1 MSLLQ
6 KINAIWQKVG
16 LVQRVLLIA
25 IVTACIITASLLTK
39 WATRPDMR
47 LLFGSLSLEEASTI
61 VDKINEK
68 NIQYELK
75 AGGTSI
81 YAPSDKIFELRAS
94 LARDG
99 LPQDSEPGYK
109 VFDDEK
115 LGVSPLVQKMNYNR
129 ALQGEL
135 AKTIQIFDGVLAA
148 RVHIVRPEQT
158 VFTDDAQSAT
168 ASVMLKLKP
177 GWTVGPATIAAIT
190 NLVAGATEG
199 LKAENVTVTDSNGR
213 LLTSNTSSDGLITS
227 ANTYIDYKQRV
238 EASIANSIQQLLEGP
253 LGPGRSRVTVSAA
266 LNMTSTQT
274 RETTYTKGMPIEET
288 INSTSTVKE
297 AATDADSKDI
307 SPGSTD
313 KQDTS
318 ELKYKLPE
326 TITTKIEVP
335 GQIVSLSISAFV
347 DLSIPETTTP
357 GEENQDAQPVAES
370 TERVSIMTVED
381 VTAIIKNAV
390 GPELLK
396 DENSLTVKDVR
407 FYQSASTTLD
417 DAGKYEK
424 LGFYME
430 IARHSSMGILAIC
443 ALIVLK
449 IFAGAKNKALTEETT
464 AGTAQL
470 DMLNTAML
478 PAAAGSANEPTL
490 VLRRQIAGELRN
502 NPEQVRQLFVGWLAE
517 ET

>member
-16 LVQRVLLIA
+16 LIQRVLLIA
-25 IVTACIITASLLTK
+25 IVMACIITASLLTK

-47 LLFGSLSLEEASTI
+47 LLFGGLSLEEVSTI
-61 VDKINEK
+61 ADKINEK

-81 YAPSDKIFELRAS
+81 YVPSDKIFELRAS

-99 LPQDSEPGYK
+99 LPQDSELGYK

-135 AKTIQIFDGVLAA
+135 AKTIQIFDGVLSA

-177 GWTVGPATIAAIT
+177 GWNVSPATIAAIT

-199 LKAENVTVTDSNGR
+199 LKSENVTVTDSNGR
-213 LLTSNTSSDGLITS
+213 LLTSNTSSNGLITS

-238 EASIANSIQQLLEGP
+238 ETAIASSIQEMLEGP
-253 LGPGRSRVTVSAA
+253 LGPGRSKVKVSAA
-266 LNMTSTQT
+266 LDMTSTQT
-274 RETTYTKGMPIEET
+274 RTTTYTKGEPMEET

-297 AATDADSKDI
+297 APSDAEGKEL
-307 SPGSTD
+307 SPSSTD
-313 KQDTS
+313 KQETI
-318 ELKYKLPE
+318 ENKYKVPE
-326 TITTKIEVP
+326 TITTRIEIP

-347 DLSIPETTTP
+347 DLSIPETAS
-357 GEENQDAQPVAES
+357 EDNENQES
-370 TERVSIMTVED
+370 APTTGTEPTLIMSVED
-381 VTAIIKNAV
+381 VTEVIKNAV

-407 FYQSASTTLD
+407 FYQPLSATVD
-417 DAGKYEK
+417 DTGKYEK
-424 LGFYME
+424 LGFYLE
-430 IARHSSMGILAIC
+430 IARHSSMGVLAIC

-449 IFAGAKNKALTEETT
+449 IFAGAKKKAVAEET
-464 AGTAQL
+464 AASPAQL

-478 PAAAGSANEPTL
+478 PAAAGSANEPAL